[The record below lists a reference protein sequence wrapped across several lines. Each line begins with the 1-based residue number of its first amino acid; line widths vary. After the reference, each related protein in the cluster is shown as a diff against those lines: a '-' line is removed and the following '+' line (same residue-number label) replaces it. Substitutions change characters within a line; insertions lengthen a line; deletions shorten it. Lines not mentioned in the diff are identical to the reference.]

1 MISRSGNVPR
11 YHAGNACDVRS
22 DLPCLG
28 GMQTRSRLQRP
39 SATLASAAFSAF
51 RCGGSRKLSPRRS
64 RARPPG
70 VCRATE
76 TGEQVVCD
84 SDCFIVRNDMMAY
97 LRIDV
102 DLERRTIGSS
112 ELRLVCPAPILQ
124 HPAFK
129 HSQAGLPVYQRRLV
143 DSVGVAQLEFGPGS
157 LIGQTKCAI
166 VSPFGQCATG
176 KPSVYDLL
184 VYTRMRGC
192 RLNSHAATYGITE
205 ILLYLGRQAQ
215 IGRA

>member
-97 LRIDV
+97 LRV
-102 DLERRTIGSS
+102 DLERRTIWAADLLALDRPPVGAGSS
-112 ELRLVCPAPILQ
+112 FE
-124 HPAFK
+124 HP
-129 HSQAGLPVYQRRLV
+129 G
-143 DSVGVAQLEFGPGS
+143 
-157 LIGQTKCAI
+157 
-166 VSPFGQCATG
+166 
-176 KPSVYDLL
+176 
-184 VYTRMRGC
+184 RG
-192 RLNSHAATYGITE
+192 
-205 ILLYLGRQAQ
+205 
-215 IGRA
+215 